1 MKRYKTYYGEFSL
14 REWIKM
20 LLNGDVV
27 LPPFQ
32 RSFVWKEEQVKG
44 LLESFSEGFMIPPVI
59 IAKKGQE
66 NIILDGQ
73 QRLSSILL
81 SFIQLFPK
89 KTQELFAD
97 MQNDLEGD
105 DEDIQSSGM
114 NQILDWRLN
123 SIQEKFHQ
131 CNSDIQ
137 KTIEELQKDSMNYR
151 SFDGAL
157 EESSF
162 WDENFL
168 GYAYVTPR
176 EAAINT
182 STRDFAKTFHQ
193 INTAGTPL
201 LPYESR
207 QAYYWLDEK
216 LGRIF
221 APLFAT
227 NIKIVQNQKLVK
239 VDFVRPLAFA
249 VEYFH
254 AHDDLDK
261 IRPVDVAKGY
271 SRNLE
276 SYFTD
281 FVQCAADFGDNLD
294 GLRTRFGNV
303 REILGNNVH
312 KRLERLEKL
321 CTVPKFLSHFDS
333 LYVYDYYFFGLVY
346 WTMVSGKDIRKED
359 LPQIKADLQGAIE
372 KFKESV
378 TGKTN
383 YNTLQRIRER
393 LHKSISIYEN
403 YVNGDIAN
411 V

>member
-1 MKRYKTYYGEFSL
+1 MKRYKMYYGEFSL

-20 LLNGDVV
+20 LLNGDVI

-44 LLESFSEGFMIPPVI
+44 LLKSFSEGFMIPPVI
-59 IAKKGQE
+59 IAKKEQE

-81 SFIQLFPK
+81 SFIRLFPK
-89 KTQELFAD
+89 KTQELVAD

-114 NQILDWRLN
+114 NQILDWRLG

-151 SFDGAL
+151 SFDGVD
-157 EESSF
+157 ENNF

-176 EAAINT
+176 DTAVTNT
-182 STRDFAKTFHQ
+182 TDFAKTFHQ

-207 QAYYWLDEK
+207 RAYYWLDEK

-221 APLFAT
+221 APAFA
-227 NIKIVQNQKLVK
+227 NRIGIVQNQKWVS

-294 GLRTRFGNV
+294 ALRTRFGDV
-303 REILGNNVH
+303 RKILGNNVH
-312 KRLERLEKL
+312 KRLEKVEEW
-321 CTVPKFLSHFDS
+321 CEVSGFLPSFDS
-333 LYVYDYYFFGLVY
+333 LYTYDYYFFGLIY
-346 WTMVSGKDIRKED
+346 WTMVSGKNIRKED

-383 YNTLQRIRER
+383 YNTLKRIRER
-393 LHKSISIYEN
+393 LHESISIYAKH
-403 YVNGDIAN
+403 VNGDIAN